1 MQSISVKLGFS
12 LMLKDG
18 HEQNTAI
25 NGLLD
30 VKDVLAVLPT
40 GFGKSLI
47 FQIFVLVSSIER
59 QCHCS
64 ALVVCPINSIVLDQI
79 EAKQMGI
86 SACAISDVPVES
98 LTNYQL
104 IHGSAEAIL
113 SNTDKVKRIKN
124 VV

>member
-1 MQSISVKLGFS
+1 
-12 LMLKDG
+12 MLKD
-18 HEQNTAI
+18 EQNTAI

-30 VKDVLAVLPT
+30 GKDVLAVLPT

-64 ALVVCPINSIVLDQI
+64 ALVLCPINSIVLDQI

-86 SACAISDVPVES
+86 SAFPL
-98 LTNYQL
+98 LTMIPLENQL
-104 IHGSAEAIL
+104 SMMGRMWFNIA
-113 SNTDKVKRIKN
+113 N
-124 VV
+124 VQ